1 VDRTTGTITLKATF
15 PNKDYKLW
23 PGQFVTVV
31 LTLNNR
37 PNATIVPSQAVQSG
51 QQGPYMFV
59 VKADKTVELR
69 LVKLGQQYKGQL
81 IVEQG
86 VVPGETVVTDGHIRL
101 VPGSKVDIKRAE
113 SPQADSDSA
122 QEKRS

>member
-1 VDRTTGTITLKATF
+1 
-15 PNKDYKLW
+15 
-23 PGQFVTVV
+23 
-31 LTLNNR
+31 
-37 PNATIVPSQAVQSG
+37 
-51 QQGPYMFV
+51 MFV